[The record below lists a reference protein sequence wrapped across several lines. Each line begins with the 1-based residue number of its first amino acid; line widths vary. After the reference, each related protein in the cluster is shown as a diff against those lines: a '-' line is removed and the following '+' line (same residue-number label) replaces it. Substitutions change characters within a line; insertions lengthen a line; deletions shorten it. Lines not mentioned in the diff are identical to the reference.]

1 MNWLVVLLL
10 LLMAVSPVFAQKSK
24 PSANEP
30 KQSGKQSQKSESKKN
45 SVDNSPRPKRMIMS
59 FSNPER
65 MFQILEGRWIFDEK
79 DCANAYTVK
88 VAPDRKTIKFTY
100 TTPQMVDGEE
110 KTDFTYN
117 VLEVGSYYIRAQIIG
132 EKRLTD
138 HGKPVVWDFYFL
150 SNDEFRWRRTDW
162 EQFATTPPVFR
173 CKDKPNSVAQIH

>member
-1 MNWLVVLLL
+1 MNRLVVLLL
-10 LLMAVSPVFAQKSK
+10 LLLAVSSAFAQKSK
-24 PSANEP
+24 PSANEQ
-30 KQSGKQSQKSESKKN
+30 KGAGKQTQKSEPKN
-45 SVDNSPRPKRMIMS
+45 DSDKSPQPKRMIMS
-59 FSNPER
+59 FSNPEK
-65 MFQILEGRWIFDEK
+65 MFQILKGRWVFNEK
-79 DCANAYTVK
+79 DCANAYTVT

-100 TTPQMVDGEE
+100 ATPQMVDGEE

-138 HGKPVVWDFYFL
+138 DGKPVIWDFYFL

-173 CKDKPNSVAQIH
+173 CKDKPSSIAQIY